1 MFGEHDIG
9 FWAEQILWDLH
20 NNAESLSCYVDP
32 IALNSTPDL
41 GLIGNA
47 MTRMPAYMATLQ
59 MQAALIAFQ
68 LQDLNSNAINPTSEV
83 HLACSRHPFHPTG
96 PSPTPSDEHT
106 ITEWASLSTASI
118 GHIVYDGHVFELA
131 AINRNHIYAYYG

>member
-1 MFGEHDIG
+1 VIWF
-9 FWAEQILWDLH
+9 LST
-20 NNAESLSCYVDP
+20 ESVGKETRSLELTKTFCPASEKNVTV
-32 IALNSTPDL
+32 AAPDL

-83 HLACSRHPFHPTG
+83 HLACVFNTHAGCTSDGICPGPTYRLS
-96 PSPTPSDEHT
+96 SPLPPN
-106 ITEWASLSTASI
+106 WAIANTL
-118 GHIVYDGHVFELA
+118 
-131 AINRNHIYAYYG
+131 R